1 MANKKDLISIV
12 ERDHIVS
19 LLDHGK
25 RTDGRA
31 FDEYREIKV
40 IPGYIVKAEGSAIV
54 KIGRTKVIAGVKA
67 QLGNPYPD
75 TPNSG
80 VVTATV
86 ELTPIGS
93 PDFES
98 GPPRDRAIEV
108 ARVTDRAIR
117 ESKCVSNDALVLI
130 PGKKVW
136 ILFIDLYVLD
146 HDGNMFDAC
155 ELAALSALKNT
166 QIPDFKIVKDD
177 NGEETVELL
186 ETTKPLQLDHLPISC
201 TFAKL
206 GKNLIL
212 DPGLK
217 EEAIQDTRLTLSF
230 TEENKI
236 CATQKGETGSF
247 TVDEIK
253 KCIDI
258 AEERSKEIRSLLD
271 KVSDPEGNPWSE
283 DVV

>member
-1 MANKKDLISIV
+1 MANKKSLISIV

-108 ARVTDRAIR
+108 ARVTD
-117 ESKCVSNDALVLI
+117 S
-130 PGKKVW
+130 
-136 ILFIDLYVLD
+136 LYVLD

-166 QIPDFKIVKDD
+166 QIPEFKIVKDD

-186 ETTKPLQLDHLPISC
+186 ETTKPLQIDHLPISC

-217 EEAIQDTRLTLSF
+217 EETIQDTRLTLSF

-247 TVDEIK
+247 TTEEIK

>member
-1 MANKKDLISIV
+1 MANKKSLISIV

-31 FDEYREIKV
+31 FDEYRE
-40 IPGYIVKAEGSAIV
+40 AEGSAIV

-117 ESKCVSNDALVLI
+117 ALVLI

-166 QIPDFKIVKDD
+166 QIPEFKIVKDD

-186 ETTKPLQLDHLPISC
+186 ETTKPLQIDHFPISC

-217 EEAIQDTRLTLSF
+217 EETIQDTRLTLSF

-247 TVDEIK
+247 TTEEIK